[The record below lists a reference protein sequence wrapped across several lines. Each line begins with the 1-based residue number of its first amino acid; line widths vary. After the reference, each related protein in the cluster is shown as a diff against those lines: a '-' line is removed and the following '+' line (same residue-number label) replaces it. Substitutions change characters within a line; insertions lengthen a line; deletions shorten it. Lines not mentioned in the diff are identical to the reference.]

1 MTMIAMNLPE
11 KTVRNLLDYI
21 NEFLDNAC
29 SQQFIREAEEDKNRI
44 KRAIGRAM
52 GRPKSILNDFRL
64 KDMIR
69 K

>member
-1 MTMIAMNLPE
+1 MIAMNLPE

-29 SQQFIREAEEDKNRI
+29 SQKFIREAEEDKNRI

-52 GRPKSILNDFRL
+52 GRPKSMLKDFRL
-64 KDMIR
+64 KDII